1 MTKEL
6 KKMFINMPIDV
17 TNAEYMALSKTLYAS
32 LKTMLSKNETI
43 HIIDVLTKKVYLFD
57 VVTEIETIKSYAQMK
72 GHHLLNVIAD

>member
-17 TNAEYMALSKTLYAS
+17 THAEYMALSKTLYAS

-43 HIIDVLTKKVYLFD
+43 NMIDVSIKKVYLLD
-57 VVTEIETIKSYAQMK
+57 TIKEIETIKTFVSNPNF
-72 GHHLLNVIAD
+72 HLLNIIAD